1 MKIVQDAQTLLIID
15 QDALRKNM
23 KKWPLLFALGA
34 GPVFGSFFLLVFRLL
49 LFALSAGSF
58 FAADFATHF
67 GLLPPAQYVLH
78 FFAPQEAQHSCKSF
92 FLDPSQ
98 L

>member
-23 KKWPLLFALGA
+23 KKWLLHFALGA
-34 GPVFGSFFLLVFRLL
+34 GPVFGFFFLLVFRLL

-58 FAADFATHF
+58 FPVDL
-67 GLLPPAQYVLH
+67 G
-78 FFAPQEAQHSCKSF
+78 
-92 FLDPSQ
+92 
-98 L
+98 

>member
-23 KKWPLLFALGA
+23 KNWPLHFALGA
-34 GPVFGSFFLLVFRLL
+34 GPVFGFFFLLVFRLL

-58 FAADFATHF
+58 FSADFGGHF
-67 GLLPPAQYVLH
+67 LPLPPAQYVLH